1 MSFIRTMSKDI
12 SPNDLGFTYS
22 HEHIVCVPPHW
33 KERSE
38 DDLLLDDVEKSAIE
52 IQELLNAGCKTVVDA
67 TCIDYGR
74 DVISVKKIADTVGIQ
89 IVATTGFNKGILWDA
104 KVPGTDETFAGM
116 IERKSVDDLTKTM
129 VNEVCIGV
137 GDTGIRC
144 GQIKFGTSYNIM
156 TPLEIKTIRAAC
168 HAHFE
173 TKAPLH
179 SHTEN
184 GTMPLKQIKILEE
197 EGVDLH
203 NISFGHMDRNPDP
216 WMHLKIAE
224 KGSFLC
230 FDGIGKIKYAPEC
243 VRINCIMELVKH
255 GYQKQVLISGD
266 FARKSYL
273 YHYGYGPGYKS
284 IIEDWVP
291 RFIEEAE
298 EAGFNGKQLIED
310 FFINNP
316 KECFAFKV

>member
-1 MSFIRTMSKDI
+1 MSFIRTMNGDI
-12 SPNDLGFTYS
+12 SPDKLGFTYS

-33 KERSE
+33 KERNE
-38 DDLLLDDVEKSAIE
+38 DDLLLDDIEKSRKDV
-52 IQELLNAGCKTVVDA
+52 QELKDAGCDTIIDA
-67 TCIDYGR
+67 TCVDYGR
-74 DVISVKKIADTVGIQ
+74 DVVSVKKIADAVGIQ

-104 KVPGTDETFAGM
+104 KVPGTDITFAEF
-116 IERKSVDDLTKTM
+116 IDQQTIDQLKDTM
-129 VNEVCIGV
+129 VREVTTGV
-137 GDTGIRC
+137 DNTGIRC

-168 HAHFE
+168 RAHLE
-173 TKAPLH
+173 THAPLH
-179 SHTEN
+179 SHSEN
-184 GTMPLKQIKILEE
+184 GTMPLKQMKILEE
-197 EGVDLH
+197 EGVDLQ

-255 GYQKQVLISGD
+255 GYQKQILISGD

-273 YHYGYGPGYKS
+273 ANYGYGPGYKS
-284 IIEDWVP
+284 IIEDWIP

-298 EAGFNGKQLIED
+298 TAGFNGKELIND

-316 KECFAFKV
+316 RRCFAFKL